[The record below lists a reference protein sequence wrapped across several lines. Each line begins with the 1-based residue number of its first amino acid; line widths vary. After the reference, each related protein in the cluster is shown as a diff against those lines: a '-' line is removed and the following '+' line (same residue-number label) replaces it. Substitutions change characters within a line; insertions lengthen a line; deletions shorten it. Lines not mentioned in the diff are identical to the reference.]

1 MKYKNLSSD
10 KFQIIDAVLKG
21 NAKLAKQLAENRS
34 NEAKFPYIMLIKN
47 HDGLYTDTAT
57 GRKYTEEET
66 NELLQQYAFAEIYE

>member
-10 KFQIIDAVLKG
+10 KFQVIDAVLKG
-21 NAKLAKQLAENRS
+21 NRKLAIKLLES
-34 NEAKFPYIMLIKN
+34 IEIEAKYPFIILIKN

-66 NELLQQYAFAEIYE
+66 NELLQEYALAEIYE